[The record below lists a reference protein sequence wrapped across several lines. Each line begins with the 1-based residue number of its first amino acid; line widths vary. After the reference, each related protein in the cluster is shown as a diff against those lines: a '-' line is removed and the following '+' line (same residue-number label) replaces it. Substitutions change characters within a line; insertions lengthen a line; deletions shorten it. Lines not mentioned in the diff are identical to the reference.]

1 MPRPLNGSE
10 RTRLGVMGEYRRD
23 LLGLTFFFGLFPIW
37 GRCIKFSISTFFGLV
52 LLLSI
57 FKPATGR
64 PCVSS
69 LWHHASVY
77 VRFVCAFMRR
87 REIDLCAY
95 VCENQ
100 CFMQDQNVACHD
112 LGNVSFERAVG
123 CFGKPQLERA
133 TRFPMPQLE
142 RATRF
147 PMPQLERATRFPMSQ
162 LERAARFPNVPSR
175 ARDSLL
181 NCQFKVCVFDCF
193 CHSMPFI
200 CLNITSINY
209 IN

>member
-1 MPRPLNGSE
+1 MSFCLPGGGS
-10 RTRLGVMGEYRRD
+10 VH
-23 LLGLTFFFGLFPIW
+23 IQQ
-37 GRCIKFSISTFFGLV
+37 KQ
-52 LLLSI
+52 
-57 FKPATGR
+57 
-64 PCVSS
+64 
-69 LWHHASVY
+69 LWHLDGDVSHNYLLQDDACLVFSDWM
-77 VRFVCAFMRR
+77 MR
-87 REIDLCAY
+87 AK
-95 VCENQ
+95 VAGANVQQ

-112 LGNVSFERAVG
+112 LGKVSFERAVG
-123 CFGKPQLERA
+123 CFGKPR
-133 TRFPMPQLE
+133 LE

-162 LERAARFPNVPSR
+162 LERATRFPNVPSR

-209 IN
+209 INYEMINKRKDYKRK

>member
-1 MPRPLNGSE
+1 M
-10 RTRLGVMGEYRRD
+10 
-23 LLGLTFFFGLFPIW
+23 
-37 GRCIKFSISTFFGLV
+37 CIFYQHNCMDV
-52 LLLSI
+52 I
-57 FKPATGR
+57 FLMK
-64 PCVSS
+64 SD
-69 LWHHASVY
+69 
-77 VRFVCAFMRR
+77 
-87 REIDLCAY
+87 I
-95 VCENQ
+95 Q

-112 LGNVSFERAVG
+112 LGKVSFERAVG

-147 PMPQLERATRFPMSQ
+147 PMSQLERAT
-162 LERAARFPNVPSR
+162 RFPNVPSR

>member
-1 MPRPLNGSE
+1 MRNSRVDPAEHRQNKGSGLPR
-10 RTRLGVMGEYRRD
+10 TT
-23 LLGLTFFFGLFPIW
+23 LGLGNHILWAGVERKFNPCLKHM
-37 GRCIKFSISTFFGLV
+37 IKV
-52 LLLSI
+52 LECTMNAI
-57 FKPATGR
+57 
-64 PCVSS
+64 
-69 LWHHASVY
+69 
-77 VRFVCAFMRR
+77 
-87 REIDLCAY
+87 
-95 VCENQ
+95 Q

-112 LGNVSFERAVG
+112 LGKVSCERAVG

-147 PMPQLERATRFPMSQ
+147 PMSQLERAT
-162 LERAARFPNVPSR
+162 RFPNVPSR